1 MTTTLYIL
9 RHSNSGMLW
18 LGKTLGSTPKK
29 IRHWKW
35 KELTSQDSTVELL
48 QFKSFDDPKDA
59 SDALKD
65 FRKRY
70 SVMTSAQWANS
81 GCYVDKFTPYVYK
94 IRHRETGIIYV
105 GVRYG
110 KSSNP
115 SKFFK
120 NYFTSSQRVKEL
132 GWENFDLEEI
142 RVFKTPE
149 AAVDHE
155 AHILHKLYHEL
166 GRDRFQA
173 TLLNRSIAGTGVTD
187 EVSIAKMLATRE
199 AKSPEEK
206 AKINARISAAKQA
219 KSYAEKEAINNK
231 IRATRSLRP
240 AEEKAI
246 EYANR
251 WVTRRLNFEAKPKE
265 EQEAIRAERSVK
277 ARTRAPVSTE
287 TRAKQSLA
295 QRNRQPH
302 SKETIALRSAS
313 LRAFN
318 ASPEGLKSI
327 ARRAAKNTG
336 KSRAPEVRAKMSIS
350 ARNRSPV
357 SEATRTLM
365 RIAAS
370 SRPPQSAETIAKR
383 VAKNTGKTRTAEQ
396 RANLRAGQQLR
407 YT

>member
-173 TLLNRSIAGTGVTD
+173 TCAIAVARIATGEETEILPSGRRQSGFAGSKARSDSLTT
-187 EVSIAKMLATRE
+187 EQRSEIAK
-199 AKSPEEK
+199 K
-206 AKINARISAAKQA
+206 AADARWHK
-219 KSYAEKEAINNK
+219 
-231 IRATRSLRP
+231 
-240 AEEKAI
+240 
-246 EYANR
+246 
-251 WVTRRLNFEAKPKE
+251 
-265 EQEAIRAERSVK
+265 
-277 ARTRAPVSTE
+277 
-287 TRAKQSLA
+287 SLA
-295 QRNRQPH
+295 
-302 SKETIALRSAS
+302 
-313 LRAFN
+313 
-318 ASPEGLKSI
+318 
-327 ARRAAKNTG
+327 
-336 KSRAPEVRAKMSIS
+336 
-350 ARNRSPV
+350 
-357 SEATRTLM
+357 
-365 RIAAS
+365 
-370 SRPPQSAETIAKR
+370 
-383 VAKNTGKTRTAEQ
+383 
-396 RANLRAGQQLR
+396 
-407 YT
+407 